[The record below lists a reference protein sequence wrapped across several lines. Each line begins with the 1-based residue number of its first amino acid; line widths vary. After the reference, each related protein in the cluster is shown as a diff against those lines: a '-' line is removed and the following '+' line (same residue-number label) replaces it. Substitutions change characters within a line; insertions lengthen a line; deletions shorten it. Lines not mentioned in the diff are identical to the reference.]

1 MSHAN
6 LSVFHSISFL
16 LAVSLV
22 LTLPPIRGFNLNARC
37 LIPIYAMRHLRIQDY
52 QLSKAVNEHK
62 ALQDGNTISIAENAA
77 GTLLVVGLSRQV
89 FPFSIARLGW

>member
-1 MSHAN
+1 
-6 LSVFHSISFL
+6 
-16 LAVSLV
+16 
-22 LTLPPIRGFNLNARC
+22 
-37 LIPIYAMRHLRIQDY
+37 MRHLRIQDY